1 MSGIKIKSITPIEG
15 GAFNLNLAFVAG
27 PDDPEY
33 KDPAYQQELHGIQEE
48 LKALGNKVQAR
59 ANFQKAA
66 SGGSWLT
73 GDFLMQ
79 LSALGTPLG
88 TLFGVWITAKL
99 GRKVKI
105 KVGDIE
111 VEAGTMN
118 EVDHLLDRAR
128 EIMAE
133 ADKTP

>member
-15 GAFNLNLAFVAG
+15 GEFNLQVAFLAGA
-27 PDDPEY
+27 DDPDY
-33 KDPAYQQELHGIQEE
+33 KDNDYQHELHGIQEK
-48 LKALGNKVQAR
+48 LKLLGNKVHAR

-73 GDFLMQ
+73 GEFLMQ

-88 TLFGVWITAKL
+88 TLFGVWLNAKL
-99 GRKVKI
+99 GRKVRV

-111 VEAGTMN
+111 VEAGTLK
-118 EVDHLLDRAR
+118 EVEHLLERAR
-128 EIMAE
+128 EIKAE